1 MTSLGLNLSRQRTD
15 GGDFVIKYFIGE
27 MDAAKQESQR
37 QSSYL
42 HSYLKSGQS
51 AQVSRPLSPKE
62 RSEVVYRCYIS
73 QQSFPVTNNLGFSG
87 DPVVKNPPCNTGGTT
102 SIPGLGRSHKYQGNQ
117 ARARQLLSLSSGA

>member
-62 RSEVVYRCYIS
+62 RSEVVYRFTVLY
-73 QQSFPVTNNLGFSG
+73 FPTKFSSN
-87 DPVVKNPPCNTGGTT
+87 K
-102 SIPGLGRSHKYQGNQ
+102 
-117 ARARQLLSLSSGA
+117 QLRLFW